1 MKRTAF
7 IVPVAIAALSFSTS
21 AWAGGDM
28 CHGKSEGAA
37 KEASVGAHCSPG
49 TKGASMASGEAC
61 KIGASNAVFSF
72 AVPTAHCGSCVDKIQ
87 TTAMAQKGVLCAK
100 VNLDTKM
107 AYVAGDKALSQKAI
121 ARAIKD
127 AGFTCSFKAKGPKVR
142 DELVKMMAAGS
153 NATPAAAK
161 KDKV

>member
-1 MKRTAF
+1 MKRTMM
-7 IVPVAIAALSFSTS
+7 IVPAVFAALSLAGS
-21 AWAGGDM
+21 AWAGGSM
-28 CHGKSEGAA
+28 CSGKSEGAA
-37 KEASVGAHCSPG
+37 KQTSSGSRCTAGSSAQAKGQCKFGAN
-49 TKGASMASGEAC
+49 T
-61 KIGASNAVFSF
+61 AVFSF

-100 VNLDTKM
+100 VDLDTRT

-121 ARAIKD
+121 AKAIKD